1 MPLEGKDMSAE
12 SIAKMAALPD
22 ILEAAKTLKQ
32 YGLIEQEPNYYV
44 KKYVAENPEINEMLQ
59 KKMA

>member
-1 MPLEGKDMSAE
+1 MSAE